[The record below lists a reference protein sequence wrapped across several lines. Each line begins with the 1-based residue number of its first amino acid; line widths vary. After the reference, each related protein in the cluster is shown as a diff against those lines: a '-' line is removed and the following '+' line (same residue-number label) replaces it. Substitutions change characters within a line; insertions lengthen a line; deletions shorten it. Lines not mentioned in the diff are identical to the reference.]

1 METELQT
8 FLDRAQQH
16 FAAVA
21 SRIENG
27 NVLLRQFQRLC
38 RNDLPSP
45 ETLRQI
51 SEKANELAVAEQ
63 ILLRC
68 RSEARVSYEPSGL
81 SENDRRIDFVVQLT
95 DGAVSY
101 IEVKTIHPRLDDT
114 DESWDR
120 YIRHSEH
127 FPTDTEYL
135 VDRDMMGAAVYGA
148 SAAARAKFLDYS
160 LSFESRLSE
169 AKRWQD
175 GTGILLFAGTG
186 ARWRCDELEDFAD
199 YYHSG
204 QHRPDDPFAAME
216 ARHIAEHSIRLQRN
230 ITHFGCVV
238 RALDEIQP
246 SEICFPVMGPKLPG
260 RQK

>member
-1 METELQT
+1 METELRT

-38 RNDLPSP
+38 RNDHPSP

-63 ILLRC
+63 ILQ
-68 RSEARVSYEPSGL
+68 RSQSLASVIYEPAEL
-81 SENDRRIDFVVQLT
+81 SEDDRRIDFVVWQT
-95 DGAVSY
+95 NGAVSY
-101 IEVKTIHPRLDDT
+101 IEVKTIHPGLNDT
-114 DESWDR
+114 DNNWAR
-120 YIRHSEH
+120 YLRHQKH

-175 GTGILLFAGTG
+175 GTGILLFVGTG
-186 ARWRCDELEDFAD
+186 VRWRCDELEDFAD

-260 RQK
+260 RHK